1 MMKLAIDGPFI
12 SRQLGTVSSN
22 LLPIKMKALTFL
34 LLCFASVALADDF
47 KTIDGKEYK
56 NATVSRVEPD
66 GIVITFSGGIVKV
79 PFTELSPEIQKKYG
93 YDSQA
98 AADFQKQSYE
108 AGLARAR
115 EISEANE
122 KRQQDLASVATPLPA
137 ASTPA
142 ERQPIS
148 TSLRDGALD
157 RNVGPKPEQL
167 PDGTVPSLDK
177 QIRPWLLDP
186 GSLIYDSWSEL
197 TVGLSPGGNPAWTV
211 TVTYRAKNAHGA
223 YMGNMTCIYWLRE
236 KDGIWMLKP

>member
-1 MMKLAIDGPFI
+1 MKYWQTTLAI
-12 SRQLGTVSSN
+12 LA
-22 LLPIKMKALTFL
+22 ALA
-34 LLCFASVALADDF
+34 ASIALADDF

-56 NATVSRVEPD
+56 NVKVSRVEPD
-66 GIVITFSGGIVKV
+66 GIVITFSGGIVKI

-93 YDSQA
+93 YDATA
-98 AADFQKQSYE
+98 ATDFQKQAYE

-122 KRQQDLASVATPLPA
+122 KRQQYLASLPTPQPTA
-137 ASTPA
+137 PP
-142 ERQPIS
+142 ERQSNS
-148 TSLRDGALD
+148 TSLHDSALD